1 MGGTDSVVK
10 KMNDTYDLQ
19 RFVDAQQGVF
29 EDALAQLRNGRK
41 TTHWMWFVFPQ
52 LKGLGLSDMAQRY
65 AISGRD
71 EALAYLHHPQLGPR
85 LETCSRALIEWRE
98 RSAREIMGSP
108 DDLKLRSCMTLF
120 ASVAPDNNTFQD
132 VLEAFFAGEP
142 DQKTVAGL
150 G

>member
-1 MGGTDSVVK
+1 
-10 KMNDTYDLQ
+10 MNDTYDLQ
-19 RFVDAQQGVF
+19 RFVEAQQGVF

-52 LKGLGLSDMAQRY
+52 HKGLGHSDMAQRY

-71 EALAYLHHPQLGPR
+71 EALAYLYHPQLGPR

-142 DQKTVAGL
+142 DPKTMAIGTKGL
-150 G
+150 ATL